1 MRERVRHAVCTLDP
15 LNTALR
21 WHGNRV
27 FRRPYSVLRPN
38 SLWYIGK
45 FFLYNMVCSYN
56 ELIFLNVDGH
66 HKLTR
71 WPLVIVIHG
80 GIDGFS
86 RMVVYLVFNKQ

>member
-1 MRERVRHAVCTLDP
+1 MREHPQVEQSFVLGRLRSLGYRVVRERVPHAVCALDP

-56 ELIFLNVDGH
+56 ELIF
-66 HKLTR
+66 
-71 WPLVIVIHG
+71 
-80 GIDGFS
+80 
-86 RMVVYLVFNKQ
+86 